1 MTRER
6 IVLDAAVAI
15 ALVHDEP
22 DSDAI
27 RATVVAWL
35 ADDVEFVV
43 PDLFWLEVINPLA
56 RRHHYNGKRL
66 LEVLAELDALSITT
80 VELVRPHHVL
90 VISLIDRF
98 GLTAYDA
105 AYIAVAQTIAARI
118 ATTDREMLGVAG
130 VLGVDPRTKPGHLLA
145 EDRAPYG
152 STERPV
158 TWPSW
163 PGAGSYLA
171 TLRRQAMSDG

>member
-1 MTRER
+1 MTHQR

-27 RATVVAWL
+27 RATVAAWL

-56 RRHHYNGKRL
+56 RRHHYEGKRL
-66 LEVLAELDALSITT
+66 LEVMAELDALSITT
-80 VELVRPHHVL
+80 IEIVRPHHVL
-90 VISLIDRF
+90 VMSLIDRF

-105 AYIAVAQTIAARI
+105 AYIALAQTIDARV
-118 ATTDREMLGVAG
+118 ATTDREMLGAAG
-130 VLGVDPRTKPGHLLA
+130 VLGLDPTTKPGHRLA
-145 EDRAPYG
+145 EELPAYG
-152 STERPV
+152 PAEGPV

-171 TLRRQAMSDG
+171 TLRRQALSDG